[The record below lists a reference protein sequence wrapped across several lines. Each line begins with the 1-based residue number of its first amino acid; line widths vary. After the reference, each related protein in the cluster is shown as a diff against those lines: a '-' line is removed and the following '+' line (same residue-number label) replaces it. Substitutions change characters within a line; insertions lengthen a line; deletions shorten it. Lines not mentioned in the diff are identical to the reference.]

1 MHFIVTGAKIVR
13 FSGFRNYLLETFIL
27 HIFISKIYF
36 LNQFAMANPVFLSE
50 PEPETVQEPV
60 HNVPEQLQ
68 ETTKHHTPVVNFTE
82 P

>member
-1 MHFIVTGAKIVR
+1 M
-13 FSGFRNYLLETFIL
+13 
-27 HIFISKIYF
+27 SKIYF